1 MSQRIEPFGD
11 SWSSKCWMTLYDD
24 SLTQSHQYHEVYET
38 ENMIECVFNFVDH
51 FMTIFY
57 GQHQVEVIPQKI
69 EKMNHFLPITMINPT
84 VIVKTTM
91 PSTDPCYVVAFQDVS
106 NCEPEM
112 DNLRKSKASFL
123 TIEYRHPEMENPI
136 DFSLDKQWMI
146 SGNVLFSPVFVLR
159 MLEYQS
165 RMYYYDDRYTIRI
178 IDKDINIY
186 DFGMDKYIEL
196 TDTGYLL
203 QDLELPEYNKC
214 MAGNDENDSESD
226 NANDADIDTE
236 LDADGDSEDYLVG
249 QQ

>member
-1 MSQRIEPFGD
+1 MQSSSFLLQGFLLFCKLLHTIERTNNYLYKNVAVVRYLTNFICYISKYIYCRSMSQRIEPFGD

-186 DFGMDKYIEL
+186 DFGMDK
-196 TDTGYLL
+196 
-203 QDLELPEYNKC
+203 
-214 MAGNDENDSESD
+214 
-226 NANDADIDTE
+226 
-236 LDADGDSEDYLVG
+236 
-249 QQ
+249 